1 MSGNTYAQYEY
12 LEVGVSDPT
21 LKEDASGKYTAYK
34 VHFETTF
41 EEYRLKSNEV
51 YRRYSQFVTLKKQLE
66 IRFEERRDKMQK
78 FGSIPQLPGDTLLSL
93 FGSGRFD
100 SQFVADRCAKLDRW
114 IKAIA
119 THNLLRFENIFIS
132 FLQDENWEY

>member
-51 YRRYSQFVTLKKQLE
+51 YRRYSQF
-66 IRFEERRDKMQK
+66 RRDKMQK

-100 SQFVADRCAKLDRW
+100 SQFVAGRCAKLDRW